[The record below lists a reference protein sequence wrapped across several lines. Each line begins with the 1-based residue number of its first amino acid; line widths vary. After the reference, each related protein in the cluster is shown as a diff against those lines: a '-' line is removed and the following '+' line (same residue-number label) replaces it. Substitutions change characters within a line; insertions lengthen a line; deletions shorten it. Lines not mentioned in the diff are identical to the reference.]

1 MAEERAEGRVPG
13 VAPTREGVP
22 PGKTGWRATMF
33 GEYLAE
39 FLGTFVLI
47 AFGTAVVAMYVAAL
61 PLSGRGEGITSD
73 ADWLLITWGWGMAVV
88 FGVYVA
94 GGVTGAHINPA
105 VSVALA
111 AFGRFPWRKVPG
123 YVVAQILGAGAGAAL
138 VYMVYR
144 DPIQAYEKANNI
156 VRDGGDATVSIFVTP
171 PAPYYQ
177 DYWGPFITEVVGTA
191 FLLIIIFAVVDRM
204 NLPPK
209 ANMAPLIIGLGVFA
223 IGMSFGANSGY
234 AINPARDLGP
244 RIITWLMGWGDAA
257 FPGAQNNLD
266 AYWWVPIVGPLV
278 GGVIGAAI
286 YKFGIEDILK
296 ARHKPEDLDVVSRG
310 ETVEDES

>member
-1 MAEERAEGRVPG
+1 
-13 VAPTREGVP
+13 
-22 PGKTGWRATMF
+22 MF

-296 ARHKPEDLDVVSRG
+296 ARQKPEDQDVISRG

>member
-1 MAEERAEGRVPG
+1 MAETRV
-13 VAPTREGVP
+13 GVP
-22 PGKTGWRATMF
+22 PGKTGWRATTV

-123 YVVAQILGAGAGAAL
+123 YAAAQILGAGAGAAL

-156 VRDGGDATVSIFVTP
+156 VRDGGDGTVSIFVTP
-171 PAPYYQ
+171 PAPYY
-177 DYWGPFITEVVGTA
+177 DNYWGPFITELVGTA

-209 ANMAPLIIGLGVFA
+209 ANLAPLIIGLGVFA
-223 IGMSFGANSGY
+223 IGMSSGANSGY

-244 RIITWLMGWGDAA
+244 RIITWFLGWGDAA

-296 ARHKPEDLDVVSRG
+296 ARMKPEDLDVISRG
-310 ETVEDES
+310 EVVEDES

>member
-1 MAEERAEGRVPG
+1 VAEERAGGRVPD
-13 VAPTREGVP
+13 ATATREGVP
-22 PGKTGWRATMF
+22 PGKTGWRATTF

-209 ANMAPLIIGLGVFA
+209 ANLAPLIIGLGVFA

-296 ARHKPEDLDVVSRG
+296 ARHKPEDEDVVERG
-310 ETVEDES
+310 RVVEDE